1 MMHLQLTFGFLL
13 LSGFIAVHANH
24 KATFMT
30 SPVHVEKS
38 GLTRVTHLPHTS
50 HCSLP
55 QDLSWRKGKRKKTA
69 GQGEKDKMT
78 RNKRLCVSV
87 IPHKHTVFL
96 DPVES
101 SVLCLYE
108 LAELVSDE
116 REDGF
121 WCLKV
126 YLSPLLVLLVLWAA
140 RPHHNR
146 LLICLL
152 RHRKPIHTDNA
163 VLTVRQTEERGGKLV
178 HV

>member
-1 MMHLQLTFGFLL
+1 MQTTKPHLWQAQCMLKRVASHASHISLTPLTARF
-13 LSGFIAVHANH
+13 H
-24 KATFMT
+24 KIWAG
-30 SPVHVEKS
+30 E
-38 GLTRVTHLPHTS
+38 RE
-50 HCSLP
+50 
-55 QDLSWRKGKRKKTA
+55 KTA

-96 DPVES
+96 DPGES

-126 YLSPLLVLLVLWAA
+126 YLSPLLVLLVLCAA
-140 RPHHNR
+140 RPHRNC

-152 RHRKPIHTDNA
+152 RHWKPIHTDNA

-178 HV
+178 YV

>member
-1 MMHLQLTFGFLL
+1 MHLQLTFGFLL

-24 KATFMT
+24 EATFMT

-55 QDLSWRKGKRKKTA
+55 HDLSWRKEKRKKTA
-69 GQGEKDKMT
+69 GQDEKDKMT
-78 RNKRLCVSV
+78 RSRLGVFI

-96 DPVES
+96 DPGES

-108 LAELVSDE
+108 LAKLVSDE
-116 REDGF
+116 CEDGF

-126 YLSPLLVLLVLWAA
+126 HLSHLLVLLVLWASC
-140 RPHHNR
+140 PHCNR

-163 VLTVRQTEERGGKLV
+163 VLTVRQTEENGERISS
-178 HV
+178 